1 MPWVDI
7 IIVLLIA
14 IAAFIGYNVG
24 LLGAFKGF
32 VSSIVGLIAA
42 WILAPIA
49 QAWLET
55 RWGIE
60 SFLTELVGALLPAQ
74 FKELVQTAAQAAR
87 TLQDFR
93 ENLLTSLP
101 PEMAL
106 YLQRVLN
113 RSPLE
118 AVFTATDAV
127 DAITTEI
134 AHCVLWAFL
143 FLLIWLILS
152 ILVKGFLSMIF
163 IGKDGKTII
172 GVFDGVLGM
181 VAMTVIVVMALI
193 LCCGLLYPLL
203 LFSGTD
209 GSLARIYPHLL
220 NSRLISWMA
229 SIYQLYLVPK

>member
-1 MPWVDI
+1 MPWVDV
-7 IIVLLIA
+7 IIVLLIT

-32 VSSIVGLIAA
+32 VSSIVGLVAA

-55 RWGIE
+55 KWGVE

-74 FKELVQTAAQAAR
+74 FKEMVQVAAQAAH

-93 ENLLTSLP
+93 DNLLTAMP

-113 RSPLE
+113 RSPLD
-118 AVFTATDAV
+118 AAFSPTDAV
-127 DAITTEI
+127 DAITGEI
-134 AHCVLWAFL
+134 AQCIMWAFL

-152 ILVKGFLSMIF
+152 ILIKGFLSMIF
-163 IGKDGKTII
+163 ISKDGKTII

-181 VAMTVIVVMALI
+181 VAMTAIVVMAMI
-193 LCCGLLYPLL
+193 VCSGLLYPLM
-203 LFSGTD
+203 LFSRPD
-209 GSLARIYPHLL
+209 GSLARLYPQLL

-229 SIYQLYLVPK
+229 SIYQLYLVR